1 MATTD
6 RRLWSLY
13 DGQLMTAAPAGIAIF
28 DDKTEDGP
36 VTSTTASSRSVSTS
50 SNSSMSSML
59 PLVKECQPF
68 KVPLHVAAMLAHRG
82 SDVDDTGRVTW
93 RENSSAHPRN
103 WTAARKAY
111 DAFVIIFLEFF
122 MTMVSNT
129 GSSVATVAMS
139 DLHVSKDVA
148 LICFTTTYLM
158 AQALGGLILPPVAE
172 TFGGR
177 TIYIAGSAGFTICCI
192 IMAASPTLPAVI
204 AGRTVCGFMSALPA
218 TVAVSS
224 FENMFD
230 TRARIWI
237 VHIWISGAV
246 SALGIGP
253 SVATYISTSSLKWY
267 VFLHEKQPYA
277 DTDLVTGLG
286 FSCCRPC
293 YLGLRPYSVFS

>member
-1 MATTD
+1 MWTMYD
-6 RRLWSLY
+6 R
-13 DGQLMTAAPAGIAIF
+13 QLMTAAPAGIAIYE
-28 DDKTEDGP
+28 DKSEDGSA
-36 VTSTTASSRSVSTS
+36 TSTTASSRSVSTS

-59 PLVKECQPF
+59 PIIKEKQPF
-68 KVPLHVAAMLAHRG
+68 KVPLHVAATLAHRG
-82 SDVDDTGRVTW
+82 FDVDDTGRVTW
-93 RENSSAHPRN
+93 RADSTAHPRN
-103 WTAARKAY
+103 WALPRKAY

-129 GSSVATVAMS
+129 GSSVAAVAMN

-158 AQALGGLILPPVAE
+158 AQALGGLILPPIAE

-177 TIYIAGSAGFTICCI
+177 TIYIAGSAGSTICCI

-204 AGRTVCGFMSALPA
+204 AGRTICGFMSALPA

-230 TRARIWI
+230 TRARIWV
-237 VHIWISGAV
+237 VHIWIAGAV

-253 SVATYISTSSLKWY
+253 PVATYISTSALEWY
-267 VFLHEKQPYA
+267 VRA
-277 DTDLVTGLG
+277 A
-286 FSCCRPC
+286 
-293 YLGLRPYSVFS
+293 